1 MNSIFVLMIMY
12 SFYLLGIGINE
23 YMCNIPKKKKRI
35 IDRDNPKK
43 IWLNDIED
51 FRFYEKHKN

>member
-1 MNSIFVLMIMY
+1 MIMY

-35 IDRDNPKK
+35 IDWDNPKK